1 MRVLS
6 QSKPSTHDL
15 FCEKCV
21 KKPIYS
27 VSYKTHMSSLFSIEF
42 VNTNENINQ
51 DKASQLELIEF
62 MNATNT
68 TTRNRFY
75 SIQEYCKPKFQPD

>member
-51 DKASQLELIEF
+51 EKESELEFIGF
-62 MNATNT
+62 MNTANT
-68 TTRNRFY
+68 F
-75 SIQEYCKPKFQPD
+75 